1 MIEGLLHILN
11 AQFLLY
17 MFAGVLVGITVGALP
32 GFTATM
38 ATALVLPFT
47 FGLDPVIGISM
58 LGALYVAAMY
68 SDAVPACLVNTP
80 GTPSAMTTAFDGY
93 PLTQRGEGQKA
104 LVGAAFGSLV
114 GAVVGGL
121 LFLFLSGPLA
131 SAALRF
137 GPPEFFWIGVFAI
150 TIIGSIAG
158 DSLLKGAAG
167 GAIGL
172 LISTMGLSTTGGV
185 TRYTFGVV
193 GLRGGVALVAA
204 LIGIFALPQL
214 LELVSRRRIKERAHE
229 VTSRRGVTMETI
241 REILRRP
248 GNVARSSAIGGL
260 VGILPG
266 AGGPMAALV
275 SYNEAIRWSKDRKEF
290 GKGSIHGVVASEA
303 ANSGAAGGSM
313 IPMMAL
319 GIPGSGPAAIILGA
333 LLLQGLNPGPRM
345 LITSPNLVY
354 GFAWSV
360 VIAGFVTFAVASVI
374 AKPMT
379 RMVAVPVR
387 FLIPV
392 ILVMCVI
399 GSYAIRV
406 NMADVYVMVIVGV
419 ILYFLAQIGFHPG
432 PVGLGFILGPIVE
445 PKLVQSLA
453 LVRARSVA
461 EVFFLRP
468 LSMVLIGLTVASI
481 VWIAWSRTGER
492 SIFRAP
498 DAGDDA
504 AEDAPRWSVRE
515 AVLCGIVC
523 LGIGIV
529 YFNFSGRGAADWAFP
544 ILLTIV
550 LMVFGVLFL
559 VLAATGRGGRRVDL
573 VPPIVRGHGVDVAV
587 AVGVM
592 AAYAVATPIVGF
604 WPLTAIVAAVL
615 AIYLDNSPTVRSTVK
630 SVVFA
635 LVTTGVL
642 FYFMRYVFY
651 VPFPRSQLF

>member
-1 MIEGLLHILN
+1 
-11 AQFLLY
+11 
-17 MFAGVLVGITVGALP
+17 
-32 GFTATM
+32 
-38 ATALVLPFT
+38 
-47 FGLDPVIGISM
+47 
-58 LGALYVAAMY
+58 VARARRRWWARR
-68 SDAVPACLVNTP
+68 SA
-80 GTPSAMTTAFDGY
+80 PSSARSA
-93 PLTQRGEGQKA
+93 
-104 LVGAAFGSLV
+104 
-114 GAVVGGL
+114 GGL

-360 VIAGFVTFAVASVI
+360 VIAAS
-374 AKPMT
+374 
-379 RMVAVPVR
+379 
-387 FLIPV
+387 
-392 ILVMCVI
+392 
-399 GSYAIRV
+399 
-406 NMADVYVMVIVGV
+406 
-419 ILYFLAQIGFHPG
+419 
-432 PVGLGFILGPIVE
+432 
-445 PKLVQSLA
+445 
-453 LVRARSVA
+453 
-461 EVFFLRP
+461 
-468 LSMVLIGLTVASI
+468 
-481 VWIAWSRTGER
+481 
-492 SIFRAP
+492 
-498 DAGDDA
+498 
-504 AEDAPRWSVRE
+504 
-515 AVLCGIVC
+515 
-523 LGIGIV
+523 
-529 YFNFSGRGAADWAFP
+529 
-544 ILLTIV
+544 
-550 LMVFGVLFL
+550 
-559 VLAATGRGGRRVDL
+559 
-573 VPPIVRGHGVDVAV
+573 
-587 AVGVM
+587 
-592 AAYAVATPIVGF
+592 
-604 WPLTAIVAAVL
+604 
-615 AIYLDNSPTVRSTVK
+615 
-630 SVVFA
+630 
-635 LVTTGVL
+635 
-642 FYFMRYVFY
+642 
-651 VPFPRSQLF
+651 